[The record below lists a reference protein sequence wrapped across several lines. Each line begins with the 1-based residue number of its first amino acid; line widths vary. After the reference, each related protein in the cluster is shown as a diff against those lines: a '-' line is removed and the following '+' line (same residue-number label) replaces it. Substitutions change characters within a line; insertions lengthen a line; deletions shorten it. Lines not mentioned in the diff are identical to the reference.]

1 MDKQGRIGEFFGREW
16 ARLAGYVRRRL
27 DDAAHED
34 ATDLLQD
41 VFASILERADPTMEI
56 ENLSAY
62 VYRSLRNRIA
72 DSLRKRRNDLS
83 LDAPHGDEEDGLRLS
98 DILPD
103 DEEGSLDQLQRKER
117 EAAFD
122 AAFQELSEREREL
135 IIAHE
140 FEGRTFRELS
150 EESGEAI
157 GTLLSRKSRAV
168 ARLAASLIEHN
179 PHT

>member
-1 MDKQGRIGEFFGREW
+1 MDKHGRITEFFGREW
-16 ARLAGYVRRRL
+16 ARLAGFVRRRL
-27 DDAAHED
+27 ED
-34 ATDLLQD
+34 SPEEEAGDLLQD
-41 VFASILERADPTMEI
+41 VFASLLERADPLEEI

-72 DSLRKRRNDLS
+72 DSLRRRRVALS
-83 LDAPHGDEEDGLRLS
+83 LDAPLGDEDGLRLS

-103 DEEGSLDQLQRKER
+103 EGEDALDLLQRKER

-122 AAFQELSEREREL
+122 AAFRELLERERML
-135 IIAHE
+135 IVANE
-140 FEGRTFRELS
+140 FEGRTFRELA
-150 EESGEAI
+150 EELGEPI

-168 ARLAASLIEHN
+168 ARLAASLSAHH